1 MAATSSTYLPPR
13 KSSDYTVAWLCA
25 NPAIE
30 YAAALKMLDK
40 WHNPPTFHNA
50 SDSNQYWFG
59 DLNRHNVVV
68 ASTPPN
74 KTGKVSAQKLIA
86 PLHQSFPNLKICL
99 FVGIGGGVPCVPEPE
114 DPYKDVRL
122 GDVVIGWSE
131 NTGEPAVIQYDY
143 VRRQSK
149 DRADLLGHVDNP
161 KDALLSGLNNIIA
174 RKKINA
180 PTNFAEHLKR
190 LEGMEEDFGHPGPGT
205 DILFDPEY
213 KHPEGKESCDECDSD
228 RRVQRRQ
235 RSSDKLIF
243 HLSTIL
249 SGDTLMEDATER
261 DRLSRKYYNAKC
273 FDMEA
278 APVTGGLQCLV
289 FRGISDYAD
298 NHRSYKWHNY
308 AAGRAA
314 AFAREYLIGMR
325 VQDIRDLPSGIPE
338 RYFTA
343 SQVSWSSSGS
353 FQSRNDSQG
362 QLLLEEGDTQEQ
374 MDRSPEGIGSSTHSL
389 VQAQRDRYKD

>member
-1 MAATSSTYLPPR
+1 MAATSSVHLAPR

-25 NPAIE
+25 NPVSE
-30 YAAALKMLDK
+30 YAAALKMLDHS
-40 WHNPPTFHNA
+40 HNEPTFHNP

-59 DLNRHNVVV
+59 DLKGHNVVV

-74 KTGKVSAQKLIA
+74 KSGKVSAQKLIA

-114 DPYKDVRL
+114 DPRKDVRL
-122 GDVVIGWSE
+122 GDVVIGWPE

-143 VRRQSK
+143 ARRHSK
-149 DRADLLGHVDNP
+149 DQADLLGHVDNP
-161 KDALLSGLNNIIA
+161 KDALLSGLNNILA
-174 RKKINA
+174 RRAINDRI
-180 PTNFAEHLKR
+180 NFAKHLTR
-190 LEGMEEDFGHPGPGT
+190 LEGMEGFGHPGPGT

-213 KHPEGKESCDECDSD
+213 RHPEGKKSCDECDSD
-228 RRVQRRQ
+228 RRVRRRQ
-235 RSSDKLIF
+235 RSSEELIF
-243 HLSTIL
+243 HRSTIL

-261 DRLSRKYYNAKC
+261 DRLSQKYFNAKC

-278 APVTGGLQCLV
+278 ASVMGGLQCLV

-298 NHRSYKWHNY
+298 SHRSYRWHKY

-325 VQDIRDLPSGIPE
+325 VQEIRDLPSGISD
-338 RYFTA
+338 RYSTA
-343 SQVSWSSSGS
+343 SQVSSYSSGS
-353 FQSRNDSQG
+353 FQSRNDPQG
-362 QLLLEEGDTQEQ
+362 QLLLGEGDTQEE

-389 VQAQRDRYKD
+389 VQAQRDR